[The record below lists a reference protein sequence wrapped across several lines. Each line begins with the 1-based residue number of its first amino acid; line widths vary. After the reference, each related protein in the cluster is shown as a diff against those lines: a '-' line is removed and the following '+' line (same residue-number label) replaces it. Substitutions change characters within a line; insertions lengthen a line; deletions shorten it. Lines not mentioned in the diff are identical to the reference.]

1 MSAANI
7 NVEVIYALPTQQ
19 PLLRVQLVEGATV
32 EDAIRASGVLD
43 AFPEIDLAKNKIG
56 IFSKLVKLDEKLRD
70 KDRVEIYRPLIADPK
85 EVRRKRAEE
94 GKVTKK
100 GGGDAVAAKATEAD
114 ASDAAYNRTGCLAA
128 FTCRNRPRPSGC
140 WPVGAHARHRPC
152 RCAVRRHRWCRRAGC
167 FAGC

>member
-1 MSAANI
+1 MNAAKI
-7 NVEVIYALPTQQ
+7 NVEVIYALPLRQ

-32 EDAIRASGVLD
+32 EDAIRQSGVLD
-43 AFPEIDLAKNKIG
+43 AFPDIDLAKNKVG

-100 GGGDAVAAKATEAD
+100 GGGDAVTAKAPEAVPPD
-114 ASDAAYNRTGCLAA
+114 AD
-128 FTCRNRPRPSGC
+128 
-140 WPVGAHARHRPC
+140 
-152 RCAVRRHRWCRRAGC
+152 
-167 FAGC
+167 